1 MRPLHKIFGNRRL
14 KACSG
19 FMLLGL
25 LIILA
30 LGGLSLMAAVDVWTV
45 QKQREREDQLLFVGN
60 EYQQAI
66 RRYYF
71 AAPAGTTR
79 VLPPGF
85 EALLEDDRYPIPI
98 RHLRRLYPDPI
109 TGGTEWGEVRV
120 GERLSG
126 VYSLS
131 ESQPIKQAGFP
142 AAYEN
147 FKDRSKYRD
156 WVFAFGGAQRL
167 DTPAN
172 STATSSLTGRP
183 SDNLVTFSVPPPLGK
198 IK

>member
-1 MRPLHKIFGNRRL
+1 MRPLHKFSVSRLRKVGN
-14 KACSG
+14 G

-25 LIILA
+25 LIVLA
-30 LGGLSLMAAVDVWTV
+30 LGGLSLMAAVDVWTL
-45 QKQREREDQLLFVGN
+45 QKQREREEQLLFVGN

-71 AAPAGTTR
+71 AAPTGTAR

-85 EALLEDDRYPIPI
+85 EALLEDDRYPIPV

-109 TGGTEWGEVRV
+109 TGRTEWGEVRV

-142 AAYEN
+142 AAHEN

-167 DTPAN
+167 DNPAN
-172 STATSSLTGRP
+172 STATSSLTGKP
-183 SDNLVTFSVPPPLGK
+183 SDDLVTFSVPTPLGK

>member
-1 MRPLHKIFGNRRL
+1 MHSFYNTSSNRAPN
-14 KACSG
+14 ACSG

-30 LGGLSLMAAVDVWTV
+30 LGGFSLMAAVDVWTV

-71 AAPAGTTR
+71 AAPTGSPR

-85 EALLEDDRYPIPI
+85 EALLEDNRYPNPV

-109 TGGTEWGEVRV
+109 TGGSEWGEVRV

-131 ESQPIKQAGFP
+131 ESRPIKQAGFP
-142 AAYEN
+142 AAHEN
-147 FKDRSKYRD
+147 FKDRSRYRD
-156 WVFAFGGAQRL
+156 WVFAFSGAQRM
-167 DTPAN
+167 DTPAK
-172 STATSSLTGRP
+172 STTTSDLTGRP
-183 SDNLVTFSVPPPLGK
+183 GDDLATFSIPPIGK
-198 IK
+198 TK